1 MDLPSLLIISDDR
14 LTRWAWR
21 LCWPTRRHCAS
32 PAEVDSH
39 GDPAEWVDLYDPSVL
54 LWDLGW
60 DPEAR
65 SGGGTPLERLAAA
78 ADLNLPTV
86 ALLPDD
92 AHVLSAWLLGVN
104 GVLPREVGADQ
115 LTAALLA
122 AASGLR
128 VLDAQMADAVVT
140 APTED
145 GFVLTEPLTPREE
158 EVLALVAEGLTNRA
172 IGHAL
177 KISEHTAK
185 FHVQALLGK
194 LGAAKPHRGRR
205 AGDAPGPAV
214 VVIGDWGLKIR
225 CATQPTLVS
234 PGTQSPIPNPHLP
247 DLPGWGCENGRC
259 GRGELWVKWGCVP
272 YRPGWAI
279 HRRRSDNERFSE
291 YFNGVRRCRG
301 HGSR

>member
-1 MDLPSLLIISDDR
+1 M
-14 LTRWAWR
+14 
-21 LCWPTRRHCAS
+21 
-32 PAEVDSH
+32 
-39 GDPAEWVDLYDPSVL
+39 
-54 LWDLGW
+54 
-60 DPEAR
+60 
-65 SGGGTPLERLAAA
+65 
-78 ADLNLPTV
+78 

-158 EVLALVAEGLTNRA
+158 EVLALVAEGVDQPRHR
-172 IGHAL
+172 HAL

-194 LGAAKPHRGRR
+194 LGAQSRTE
-205 AGDAPGPAV
+205 AV
-214 VVIGDWGLKIR
+214 VRAARLGL
-225 CATQPTLVS
+225 LS
-234 PGTQSPIPNPHLP
+234 L
-247 DLPGWGCENGRC
+247 
-259 GRGELWVKWGCVP
+259 
-272 YRPGWAI
+272 
-279 HRRRSDNERFSE
+279 
-291 YFNGVRRCRG
+291 
-301 HGSR
+301 